1 MLPITDIS
9 LKPALQARGSF
20 CIKILLC
27 NNNHELIIR
36 DEGFNLSIEWKKTIN
51 EYICCTLHA
60 LLFF

>member
-9 LKPALQARGSF
+9 LKPALQARGSLSR
-20 CIKILLC
+20 KILLC